1 MLQIDGLSKSY
12 HGRTVLA
19 PIRFFLPAGFCLGIT
34 GGNGAGKST
43 LLRLIAQ
50 IEKPDSGRILYQGK
64 PVAGDRGFLK
74 THVGYVPQHNDLM
87 EDLTVAA
94 QLKLWQSACGLS
106 GPFPEEI
113 MQMLDIKPMLKSRIK
128 TLSGGMQRRVSIA
141 MALMNDPDI
150 LILDEPTNGLDSGY
164 REVFLKYLERYL
176 QHGGRI
182 LFCSH
187 DPAELAQLC
196 GSYLH
201 LDNGKVKTN
210 HAS

>member
-1 MLQIDGLSKSY
+1 MLQIDGLGKSY

-19 PIRFFLPAGFCLGIT
+19 PTHFCLPAGFCLGIT

-50 IEKPDSGRILYQGK
+50 IEKPDCGTIRYQGET
-64 PVAGDRGFLK
+64 VLGDRAFLR

-87 EDLTVAA
+87 EDLTVSA

-106 GPFPEEI
+106 GDFPAEI
-113 MQMLDIKPMLKSRIK
+113 MQMLDITPMLKSRIK

-141 MALMNDPDI
+141 MALMNDPKI
-150 LILDEPTNGLDSGY
+150 LILDESTNGLDAGY
-164 REVFLKYLERYL
+164 RQVFMEYLEHYL
-176 QHGGRI
+176 QRGGSI

-187 DPAELAQLC
+187 DPDELNRLC
-196 GSYLH
+196 GSFLH
-201 LDNGKVKTN
+201 LQNGHVQKKV
-210 HAS
+210 